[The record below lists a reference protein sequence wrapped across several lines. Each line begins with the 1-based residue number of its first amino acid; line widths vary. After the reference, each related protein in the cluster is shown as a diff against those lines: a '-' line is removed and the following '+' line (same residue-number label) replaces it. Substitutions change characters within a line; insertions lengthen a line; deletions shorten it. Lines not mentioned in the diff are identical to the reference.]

1 MLPQIKTILYA
12 TGMGPG
18 APYVFRYA
26 LALANQ
32 HDAQIIAIS
41 ALEPLSTFGQS
52 LVELHISHE
61 QSEQI
66 HRTAQTQCKERL
78 LERVARLCEKECA
91 DDRVCTQRVSE
102 IRVEEGNPS
111 QVILAAAKEYTAD
124 LIIMGAHRHTVI
136 GDAMLGTTAN
146 KVLHSATQPVL
157 VVRIPEGFHEE
168 GF

>member
-1 MLPQIKTILYA
+1 MLPQFKKILYA

-26 LALANQ
+26 LAMANQ
-32 HDAQIIAIS
+32 HDAQIIAVS
-41 ALEPLSTFGQS
+41 ALEPLSTFAQS

-66 HRTAQTQCKERL
+66 HGTAQARAKQQLRERI
-78 LERVARLCEKECA
+78 ARLCKKECA
-91 DDRVCTQRVSE
+91 TDLQCTQRVKE
-102 IRVEEGNPS
+102 VRIEEGQPA
-111 QVILAAAKEYTAD
+111 QIVLAAAKEYAVD

-136 GDAMLGTTAN
+136 GDAILGSTTH
-146 KVLHSATQPVL
+146 KVLHSASQPVL

>member
-32 HDAQIIAIS
+32 YNAQIIAIS
-41 ALEPLSTFGQS
+41 ALEPLPTFAQS

-66 HRTAQTQCKERL
+66 HSTAQTQGKERL
-78 LERVARLCEKECA
+78 RERVARLCEKECS
-91 DDRVCTQRVSE
+91 DDQVCTQRVSE
-102 IRVEEGNPS
+102 VRIEDGQPA
-111 QVILAAAKEYTAD
+111 QVILAAAKEYAVD
-124 LIIMGAHRHTVI
+124 LIIMGSHRHTMI
-136 GDAMLGTTAN
+136 GDAILGSTTH
-146 KVLHSATQPVL
+146 KVLHSAAQPVL

>member
-1 MLPQIKTILYA
+1 MLPQIKKILYA

-32 HDAQIIAIS
+32 HDAQIIAVS
-41 ALEPLSTFGQS
+41 ALEPLSTFAQS

-61 QSEQI
+61 QSEDI
-66 HRTAQTQCKERL
+66 HRTAQTQGKQRLRERI
-78 LERVARLCEKECA
+78 VRLCEKECA
-91 DDRVCTQRVSE
+91 VDQVCTQRVSE
-102 IRVEEGNPS
+102 IRLEEGQPA
-111 QVILAAAKEYTAD
+111 QVILTAAKEYAVD
-124 LIIMGAHRHTVI
+124 LIVMGAHRHTVI
-136 GDAMLGTTAN
+136 GDAILGSTAH
-146 KVLHSATQPVL
+146 KVLHSAAQPVL

>member
-1 MLPQIKTILYA
+1 MLPQIKKILYA

-26 LALANQ
+26 LTLANQ

-41 ALEPLSTFGQS
+41 ALEPLSTFAQS

-66 HRTAQTQCKERL
+66 HNTAQAQSKERL
-78 LERVARLCEKECA
+78 RQRVEQLCEKECA
-91 DDRVCTQRVSE
+91 DDQLCTRRVSE
-102 IRVEEGNPS
+102 IRIEDGQPA
-111 QVILAAAKEYTAD
+111 QVILDVAKEEAVD

-136 GDAMLGTTAN
+136 GDAMLGTTTH
-146 KVLHSATQPVL
+146 KVLHSASQPVL

>member
-1 MLPQIKTILYA
+1 MLPQIKKILYA

-32 HDAQIIAIS
+32 HDAQIIAVS
-41 ALEPLSTFGQS
+41 ALEPLSRFAQS
-52 LVELHISHE
+52 LVALHISHE
-61 QSEQI
+61 QSEGI
-66 HRTAQTQCKERL
+66 HHTAQTQARQRL
-78 LERVARLCEKECA
+78 RERVVRLCEKECA
-91 DDRVCTQRVSE
+91 VDQLCTERVSE
-102 IRVEEGNPS
+102 IRVEEGQPAE
-111 QVILAAAKEYTAD
+111 VILAAAKADNVD

-136 GDAMLGTTAN
+136 GDAMLGTTTH
-146 KVLHSATQPVL
+146 KVLHSASQPVL

>member
-1 MLPQIKTILYA
+1 MLPQFKKILYA

-26 LALANQ
+26 LAMANQ
-32 HDAQIIAIS
+32 HDAQIIAVS
-41 ALEPLSTFGQS
+41 ALEPLSTFAQS

-66 HRTAQTQCKERL
+66 HGTAQARAKQQLRERI
-78 LERVARLCEKECA
+78 ARLCEKECA
-91 DDRVCTQRVSE
+91 TDLQCTQRVKE
-102 IRVEEGNPS
+102 VRIEEGQPA
-111 QVILAAAKEYTAD
+111 QIVLAAAKEYAVD

-136 GDAMLGTTAN
+136 GDAILGSTTH
-146 KVLHSATQPVL
+146 KVLHSASQPVL

>member
-32 HDAQIIAIS
+32 HDAQIIAVS
-41 ALEPLSTFGQS
+41 VLEPLSTFAQS
-52 LVELHISHE
+52 LVELHLSHE
-61 QSEQI
+61 QSVEIHGKAQI
-66 HRTAQTQCKERL
+66 QAKERL
-78 LERVARLCEKECA
+78 RERITRLCEKESGAKSQCSH
-91 DDRVCTQRVSE
+91 RVSE
-102 IRVEEGNPS
+102 IRIEEGQPA
-111 QVILAAAKEYTAD
+111 QIVLEAAKECAAD
-124 LIIMGAHRHTVI
+124 LIIMGAHRHTMI
-136 GDAMLGTTAN
+136 GDAMLGSTTD
-146 KVLHSATQPVL
+146 KVLHSAAQPVL

>member
-1 MLPQIKTILYA
+1 MLPQIKKILYA

-32 HDAQIIAIS
+32 HDAQISAVS
-41 ALEPLSTFGQS
+41 ALEPLSTFAQS

-61 QSEQI
+61 QSEEI
-66 HRTAQTQCKERL
+66 HNQTRARAKEL
-78 LERVARLCEKECA
+78 LRERVARLCEKECA
-91 DDRVCTQRVSE
+91 DDQVCTQRVSE
-102 IRVEEGNPS
+102 IRIEEGQPT
-111 QVILAAAKEYTAD
+111 QVILAAAKEYAAD

-136 GDAMLGTTAN
+136 GDAILGSTTH
-146 KVLHSATQPVL
+146 KVLRSATQPVL

>member
-1 MLPQIKTILYA
+1 MLPQIKKVLYA

-26 LALANQ
+26 LALAKQ
-32 HDAQIIAIS
+32 HDAQIIAVS
-41 ALEPLSTFGQS
+41 ALEPLSTFAQS

-66 HRTAQTQCKERL
+66 HSTAQSQAKEQLRQ
-78 LERVARLCEKECA
+78 RIMRLCEKECGT
-91 DDRVCTQRVSE
+91 DPQCTERVKE
-102 IRVEEGNPS
+102 IRIQEGQPAQTVLAVAEEYA
-111 QVILAAAKEYTAD
+111 VD
-124 LIIMGAHRHTVI
+124 LIIMGSHRHTVI
-136 GDAMLGTTAN
+136 GDAILGSTTH
-146 KVLHSATQPVL
+146 KVLHSAAQPVL

>member
-1 MLPQIKTILYA
+1 MLPQIKKILYA

-26 LALANQ
+26 LGLANQ
-32 HDAQIIAIS
+32 YDAQIIAVS
-41 ALEPLSTFGQS
+41 ALEPLSKFAQS

-66 HRTAQTQCKERL
+66 HKTAQTQSKERL
-78 LERVARLCEKECA
+78 RERVARLCAKECA
-91 DDRVCTQRVSE
+91 DDQVCTQRVSE
-102 IRVEEGNPS
+102 IRIEEGQPAE
-111 QVILAAAKEYTAD
+111 VILTAAREYSAD

-136 GDAMLGTTAN
+136 GDAMLGTTTH
-146 KVLHSATQPVL
+146 KVLHSASQPVL